1 MLTHTVENYTI
12 QNCRLRMGTY
22 TFNIVIEFCAEGQN
36 PKDVFCVAEC
46 ARDDTGSGFITFAL
60 SRCYEHWVTN
70 DDDDL
75 TKTMDNLLVMEILI
89 VFTVHI
95 NSVAAQNGNQ
105 FSFNSY
111 VSSDRTCQ
119 GADICAGWF
128 HVGWFQIYNL
138 FCRSQQVVPI
148 SFVYMLVWI
157 VF

>member
-12 QNCRLRMGTY
+12 HNCWLRMGTY
-22 TFNIVIEFCAEGQN
+22 TFNIVLEFSGEGQK
-36 PKDVFCVAEC
+36 PKDVFCVAEG
-46 ARDDTGSGFITFAL
+46 ATDDTGGFIPFYL
-60 SRCYEHWVTN
+60 SGCYEHWLTY

-75 TKTMDNLLVMEILI
+75 TKTMGNLLVMEIQI

-95 NSVAAQNGNQ
+95 NLVPAQNGKQ

-119 GADICAGWF
+119 GADICPGWF
-128 HVGWFQIYNL
+128 HVGWFQIFNL

-148 SFVYMLVWI
+148 SFVYMLGWV